1 MTPGARLHSS
11 RLRITW
17 FGWFRQAIASVFVLT
32 CMTISPPALIAEEP
46 ELADRVVIRKAE
58 RKLTLYRGDRVLRDM
73 DIALGLVPVGNKQA
87 EGDFRTPE
95 GGYRLTKRN
104 PASDYFLSIKV
115 SYPSEQ
121 DEFDASTR
129 GVDPGGQIMIHG
141 QPNEPRHSDAYY
153 QWTDWTEGCVALSN
167 ADMVD
172 VWLMTLPNT
181 PIQILP

>member
-1 MTPGARLHSS
+1 MKLREPGY
-11 RLRITW
+11 
-17 FGWFRQAIASVFVLT
+17 VP
-32 CMTISPPALIAEEP
+32 TISTTRHGFWRAVAAVFALACLMSASPLLLAEEP
-46 ELADRVVIRKAE
+46 ELADRVVISKAE
-58 RKLTLYRGDRVLRDM
+58 RKLYLYRGDEILRDM
-73 DIALGLVPVGNKQA
+73 DVALGLVPVGNKEA

-95 GGYRLTKRN
+95 GSYRLTKRN
-104 PASDYFLSIKV
+104 PASDYFLSIKI
-115 SYPSEQ
+115 SYPSDQ
-121 DEFDASTR
+121 DEQTARSR
-129 GVDPGGQIMIHG
+129 GIDPGGQIMIHG